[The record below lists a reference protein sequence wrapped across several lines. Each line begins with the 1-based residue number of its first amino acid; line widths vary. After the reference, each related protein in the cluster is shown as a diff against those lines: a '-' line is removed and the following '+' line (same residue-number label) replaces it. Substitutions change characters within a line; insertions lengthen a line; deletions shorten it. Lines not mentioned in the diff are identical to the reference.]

1 MPNIIQH
8 KRSSTPGAVPL
19 ATGLSQGEL
28 GINIGDGKLYTK
40 NSSNAIINLG
50 VSSISGTYITP
61 ASGTFQTIQFN
72 TNVEPDLLRGQIGW
86 NDTEGTVNVAL
97 TDNTDIHI
105 GQHNFYRVRNQ
116 TGSVLYKGQAVY
128 ATGVHSNGIITPSLY
143 VANGSVREV
152 RFIGLILE
160 NINNNNNGYAIQFGH
175 VTEID
180 TRGNVASN
188 IAVGNETWADGDIL
202 YVHPTV
208 SGKLTNVEP
217 KHSIS
222 TAIILDAASN
232 GKIFVRPTSYG
243 HLNDN
248 HDVNVSGVTNGQFL
262 QYNSSTD
269 YWVPSSSGNFT
280 SLSVNGTGVISSSGG
295 TTNYISKFTGG
306 STIGNS
312 LVFDN
317 GTNVGIGTTTPT
329 SQLHVIGTGLFSSA
343 LLVNNNIVW
352 HSGNFDSS
360 NIVRT
365 TGTQTISGVKTFADG
380 LKVVGNGA
388 GVPIELGVSQ
398 DAIVLFGKTS
408 NGLGIGSNS
417 FNFSDSS
424 TNVIDS
430 RELLIG
436 LNANDPILTISRGL
450 LFAGNSGV
458 GVINYYDNGA
468 AVSANRLIFD
478 VTPATTLASA
488 NTTLRTTTED
498 GNNIV
503 VNLPNTS
510 GTLALLTSINT
521 SQITGT
527 LPVNKGGTNITSY
540 SNGQLLIGSGTSLV
554 ANTLSAGTGIAIT
567 NGSGTITINTS
578 GLQTILT
585 NPVTGTGTGASTSGY
600 LPRWNSTSGL
610 SNSIIYQSG
619 NNIGIGTSTPSG
631 QLHVIGSGIFSSGII
646 ASNISVTDNM
656 ISATN
661 TNGNLIIK
669 PNASGALQ
677 ADDAG
682 NSRGIYSVDLQRSRV
697 SVSGVAH
704 GSYSVIGGGS
714 NNNAM
719 GPLCTIG
726 GGSNNTAG
734 GDYYPGN
741 CSTIGGGENNIAVG
755 EKSTVGGG
763 SSNSAGGNYSIVG
776 GGQSNSAGA
785 PHSTVGG
792 GIGNS
797 AIANKSTIS
806 GGSYNSSSG
815 EYSIVGGGR
824 SNSAA
829 GYISAVCGGNSNSA
843 SGSLSTV
850 CGGDD
855 NTAGADAST
864 IAGGKTNTISAFANY
879 STIAGGQYNYTGSS
893 YSSFYGLYA
902 FVGGGYSNAIYSSYS
917 TIGGGENNT
926 IGSDTYS
933 DSLFTKSVIG
943 GGSNNTCDGVAA
955 TVGGG
960 ISNTA
965 SGYHC
970 TVAGGFSNSASSYE
984 STIGGGNS
992 NSATAT
998 GSTVGGGR
1006 YNTASGNSDSV
1017 VCGGSNN
1024 LASGPGSTIAGGLS
1038 NTASGYASAVVG
1050 GIDAL
1055 ASSRGE
1061 ISHATGKFA
1070 DDGDAQHSIFVLRT
1084 KTTNNT
1090 ATEMGLDGASVRL
1103 TINSGQILSGTIN
1116 IIGSRS
1122 DGSAVARYLRQ
1133 FTIKNVGGTT
1143 SLVGSIIT
1151 LGTDEA
1157 AGTSISI
1164 TADNTNDFLSIKVTG
1179 ISSQTWRWVAV
1190 VDCIKTKYGT

>member
-1 MPNIIQH
+1 MP
-8 KRSSTPGAVPL
+8 
-19 ATGLSQGEL
+19 
-28 GINIGDGKLYTK
+28 
-40 NSSNAIINLG
+40 
-50 VSSISGTYITP
+50 
-61 ASGTFQTIQFN
+61 
-72 TNVEPDLLRGQIGW
+72 
-86 NDTEGTVNVAL
+86 
-97 TDNTDIHI
+97 DI
-105 GQHNFYRVRNQ
+105 
-116 TGSVLYKGQAVY
+116 
-128 ATGVHSNGIITPSLY
+128 IITPSSGIIDFFPVSTRVGRIEGSGNTINIINPSGFIAVSGSGLSINTSSPNATFHAY
-143 VANGSVREV
+143 SATSGATLLNIEGTNGSLFSVIDNLSGTLMSV
-152 RFIGLILE
+152 
-160 NINNNNNGYAIQFGH
+160 NNNAGLPVFEVFSDDRVVAGRFGQ
-175 VTEID
+175 
-180 TRGNVASN
+180 
-188 IAVGNETWADGDIL
+188 
-202 YVHPTV
+202 
-208 SGKLTNVEP
+208 
-217 KHSIS
+217 
-222 TAIILDAASN
+222 
-232 GKIFVRPTSYG
+232 
-243 HLNDN
+243 NDFIM
-248 HDVNVSGVTNGQFL
+248 T
-262 QYNSSTD
+262 
-269 YWVPSSSGNFT
+269 
-280 SLSVNGTGVISSSGG
+280 SGG
-295 TTNYISKFTGG
+295 
-306 STIGNS
+306 
-312 LVFDN
+312 
-317 GTNVGIGTTTPT
+317 NVGIGTGVPSSKFHVVGISTFNGDVSSTGSFIAGSGSATNPSFEFIEDVDTGMFSPASNVIGFATSGVERLRVDSVGNIGIGTVSPT
-329 SQLHVIGTGLFSSA
+329 SRLQVSGLITANSGNFTNSLQVNGTG
-343 LLVNNNIVW
+343 VW

-365 TGTQTISGVKTFADG
+365 TGTQTISGVKTFSEG
-380 LKVVGNGA
+380 LKVVGNDA
-388 GVPIELGVSQ
+388 GIPIELGVSQ